1 MKDPPTTGPRWPFGN
16 WLVGSLLAVIVV
28 AAAVFAWPN
37 DSSPPDTIDGQ
48 AIGPVTDCVGL
59 GLTPAH
65 CERALAHARS
75 ALDVDHP
82 GHAPIA
88 QELLREDSTLVF
100 VDGQW
105 KKGTRSGKFVAMV
118 EFGLTDGTRRVQ
130 IVACGL
136 WQPGDPICDPSVP

>member
-28 AAAVFAWPN
+28 AAAVFLWRN
-37 DSSPPDTIDGQ
+37 DPSPPDTIDGQ
-48 AIGPVTDCVGL
+48 AIGPVTDCAGL
-59 GLTPAH
+59 D
-65 CERALAHARS
+65 ERALAYARS

-88 QELLREDSTLVF
+88 QEILHGDSTLVF

-105 KKGTRSGKFVAMV
+105 KKGTRSGKFVATV
-118 EFGLTDGTRRVQ
+118 EFGLTDGTRRVE
-130 IVACGL
+130 IVACGVS
-136 WQPGDPICDPSVP
+136 QPGDPICDSSVP